1 MSTSSKY
8 RFVIYSLLA
17 GLFWGTSF
25 PVVKLGLNYISPI
38 WFAEIRLALAFL
50 CLFVFIK
57 RRKIILKF
65 PYEYWLLGFFNAAGF
80 LLQFLG
86 MQYTSASKTAFYINS
101 NLIFVAIFS
110 FLFFKERFGWN
121 KILGIL
127 LAVVGMYLLS
137 IGLNP
142 VQTLFSD
149 HFKGDLLVLSS
160 GLSWGFFM
168 VINKRMVHHP
178 EYSTLENV
186 ALFLFTSS
194 AWLFPVAFIFEPIPT
209 QIAWQGWALLAISS
223 IISMA
228 IPFYFWS
235 LGLKGL
241 TATVSSLLI
250 LVEILMALSLS
261 YLFLNES
268 LTTIEFIGALVL
280 IIAIIFASLYSFKT
294 KSSVVIGFIEN

>member
-1 MSTSSKY
+1 VKSNTKI
-8 RFVIYSLLA
+8 RFVLFSLIA

-38 WFAEIRLALAFL
+38 WFAELRLFFAFL
-50 CLFVFIK
+50 CLFLFIK

-65 PYEYWLLGFFNAAGF
+65 PYEYWLLGFFNATSF

-110 FLFFKERFGWN
+110 FLFLKEKFGWN
-121 KILGIL
+121 KILGIS
-127 LAVVGMYLLS
+127 LAIIGIYLLS

-142 VQTLFSD
+142 IDVLFSG
-149 HFKGDLLVLSS
+149 HLNGDLLILSS

-168 VINKRMVHHP
+168 VINKRMVHHL

-186 ALFLFTSS
+186 TLFLFTSS
-194 AWLFPVAFIFEPIPT
+194 VLLLPVAFIFEPVPT
-209 QIAWQGWALLAISS
+209 QIAWQGWVLLCFSS
-223 IISMA
+223 TISMA
-228 IPFYFWS
+228 IPFFFWS

-250 LVEILMALSLS
+250 LVELLMALSLS
-261 YLFLNES
+261 YLFLNET
-268 LTTIEFIGALVL
+268 LTIVEIFGAFIL
-280 IIAIIFASLYSFKT
+280 ISAIIFASLDSMKRKT
-294 KSSVVIGFIEN
+294 SEVVGFVEN